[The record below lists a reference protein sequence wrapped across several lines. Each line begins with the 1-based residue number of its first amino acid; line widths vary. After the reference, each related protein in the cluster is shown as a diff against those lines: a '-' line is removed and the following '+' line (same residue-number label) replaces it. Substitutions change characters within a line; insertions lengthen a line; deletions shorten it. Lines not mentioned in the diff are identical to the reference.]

1 MLVEV
6 FSIFGFLVKPC
17 LAHRSLDGLQ
27 GEEQIRLL
35 ECLKILHLKMTKVGT
50 AIGNGEGRSRKI
62 YGYLNIY
69 LLNL

>member
-1 MLVEV
+1 MAE
-6 FSIFGFLVKPC
+6 
-17 LAHRSLDGLQ
+17 
-27 GEEQIRLL
+27 
-35 ECLKILHLKMTKVGT
+35 VGT